1 MWLIFKNKMNLKDL
15 EYANFAIKSIIE
27 DKPLESF
34 VYHNALNGISD
45 FLKSKM
51 TKKEREIVSQNITTL
66 NGVVNILKR
75 YNEGGS
81 CIREIIE
88 INYSD
93 LTKVVD
99 RLNKIN

>member
-1 MWLIFKNKMNLKDL
+1 MNLKDL
-15 EYANFAIKSIIE
+15 EYANFAIKSIID
-27 DKPLESF
+27 DKPLENF

-45 FLKSKM
+45 FLKSGM

-93 LTKVVD
+93 FTKVID
-99 RLNKIN
+99 RLSKIN